1 MLLKPQGAS
10 TKRLRVVV
18 VGGSAGGSLVLRAL
32 VESLPRGFEPPVL
45 AVLHRHPS
53 TDESLA
59 EYLGSDARVVVHEP
73 CDKQGIASGTVYL
86 APANYHM
93 LLEEDGSIQLSVDE
107 KVNWS
112 RPSIDVLFE
121 SAARA
126 FGEAVVGIVLSGANS
141 DGAEGI
147 RAIRGVGG
155 ETIAQDPVEAAFARM
170 PQAAID
176 TGCVGRILTQS
187 EIVKYLSGIAG

>member
-1 MLLKPQGAS
+1 MLLRSENPAVG
-10 TKRLRVVV
+10 RHRVVV
-18 VGGSAGGSLVLRAL
+18 VGGSAGGSQILQAL
-32 VESLPRGFEPPVL
+32 VAALPRGFELPIL

-59 EYLGSDARVVVHEP
+59 EYVGGQAMVLVQEP
-73 CDKQGIASGTVYL
+73 CDKQTIASGNVYL

-93 LLEEDGSIQLSVDE
+93 LLDGGGSIALSVDD

-121 SAARA
+121 SAANA
-126 FGEAVVGIVLSGANS
+126 FGSSVIGILLSGANA
-141 DGAEGI
+141 DGAEGL
-147 RAIRGVGG
+147 RAIHAAGG
-155 ETIAQDPVEAAFARM
+155 TTLAQDPREAQFGRM

-176 TGCVGRILTQS
+176 TGCVGRILTQT
-187 EIVKYLSGIAG
+187 EIVRFLIGAAG